1 MLLVV
6 LVVVLRFLNNSY
18 CNNVSKELI
27 HIVAL
32 TSKLVCYQLKRKEL

>member
-27 HIVAL
+27 HIVGYLNIFSTAL
-32 TSKLVCYQLKRKEL
+32 TSKS